1 MHIERFGTDDTEG
14 IDQGECF
21 VFPKID
27 GTNSSLWWEA
37 GNPSRLCAGSRNREL
52 SLDNDNGGFFNWC
65 VSQPQGE
72 MFARFFR
79 ENPNVRLF
87 GEFLIPHSLK
97 TYREDAWGKFYVFDV
112 MVDYSYLSYD
122 LYQPLLEEYGI
133 EYIPPVCKIKN
144 PTYER
149 LIEQMMKSSYLIED
163 GKGAGEGIVIKR
175 YDFKNKY
182 GRTVW
187 AKIVSNEFKAKHQK
201 TSVGEIK
208 EKKMVEE
215 EIVKKYITKSLV
227 DKEHSKI
234 EGWSSKQIP
243 RLLNTVFHCLVTE
256 ETWNFIKDH
265 KNPTIDFRR
274 LYYLTTIRIKE
285 LMPELF

>member
-1 MHIERFGTDDTEG
+1 
-14 IDQGECF
+14 
-21 VFPKID
+21 
-27 GTNSSLWWEA
+27 
-37 GNPSRLCAGSRNREL
+37 
-52 SLDNDNGGFFNWC
+52 
-65 VSQPQGE
+65 

-112 MVDYSYLSYD
+112 MVDYRYLSYD
-122 LYQPLLEEYGI
+122 VYQPLLEEYGI

-163 GKGAGEGIVIKR
+163 SKGAGEGIVIKR

-187 AKIVSNEFKAKHQK
+187 AKIISNEFKAKHQK
-201 TSVGEIK
+201 ASVGEIK

-215 EIVKKYITKSLV
+215 EIVQKYVTKSLV
-227 DKEHSKI
+227 EKEHSKI

-243 RLLNTVFHCLVTE
+243 RLLNTVFHCLVAE